1 MALAQPIAES
11 PRRFSPF
18 RSVLIISDS
27 QIRIAELEPML
38 QRKGY
43 NTVAS
48 TFSGSQLQGIPR
60 HAPDVILI
68 SFAQSQSK
76 LASIVSVLRKRYENK
91 NVPIIGVFADEHA
104 DHTQLV
110 DSALFEPAHGE
121 QIAHRVSAM
130 IRLNIMQTEI
140 AFRMDTL
147 REDFG
152 IEYRLN
158 PNAFDDRL
166 RVLFI
171 GKATPEFMVI
181 INALEQKNV
190 EVVAAFTSFTAFD
203 FLHETIFDAVMM
215 NALNGMEP
223 GLTIAQTMRKNS
235 ALYHTPGLL
244 LTRREMFES
253 TIAYEHGI
261 SDIIYSDADE
271 KDIQDR
277 ILELA
282 RFHRLHRQVKAEF
295 ENLGQ
300 AECLDESGTYSAVFF
315 SNHLNRL
322 VQHYSVQDLP
332 VSLLTVQVKFVGQ
345 EPHDNSV
352 RCNVLSQ
359 VGSMVKNLV
368 RVYDVTAR
376 LSDNIYVIGFPGQP
390 SSSLEPVVDRLNSMA
405 GTLQFG
411 PDSSGRKTYQVE
423 FKLDLTELGHGVTG
437 ESWLAQQ
444 LGR

>member
-11 PRRFSPF
+11 PRKFLPF
-18 RSVLIISDS
+18 RSVLIVSDS
-27 QIRIAELEPML
+27 QIRAKELEPL
-38 QRKGY
+38 LKRKGY
-43 NTVAS
+43 NAVSSIFT
-48 TFSGSQLQGIPR
+48 GSQLQGIPR

-68 SFAQSQSK
+68 SFSQSQSK
-76 LASIVSVLRKRYENK
+76 LPAIVSVLRRRYEGK
-91 NVPIIGVFADEHA
+91 NVPIIGVFADEQA

-140 AFRMDTL
+140 SLRMDTL

-158 PNAFDDRL
+158 PNAFEDRL

-203 FLHETIFDAVMM
+203 FLHETTFDAVVM
-215 NALNGMEP
+215 NALTGMEP
-223 GLTIAQTMRKNS
+223 GLTIAQTMRRNS

-244 LTRREMFES
+244 LTRRDMFKPA
-253 TIAYEHGI
+253 IAYEHGV

-300 AECLDESGTYSAVFF
+300 AECLDESGTYSTVFF
-315 SNHLNRL
+315 SKHLNRL
-322 VQHYSVQDLP
+322 VQHYSIQDLP
-332 VSLLTVQVKFVGQ
+332 VSLLTVQTNFVGQ
-345 EPHDNSV
+345 EPNDDSV
-352 RCNVLSQ
+352 RSMVLNQ

-376 LSDNIYVIGFPGQP
+376 LSENIYVIAFPGQP
-390 SSSLEPVVDRLNSMA
+390 SSSLEPVVDRLHSMA
-405 GTLQFG
+405 GTVQFS
-411 PDSSGRKTYQVE
+411 PDNTGQKTYQIG
-423 FKLDLTELGHGVTG
+423 FKLDLAELGHGVTG
-437 ESWLAQQ
+437 ESWLAQK
-444 LGR
+444 LGS